1 VDVIG
6 KVEWPME
13 FVLWVLEGRS
23 KLLHINISEL
33 LVLLPFVLKRVNLF
47 TYDY

>member
-1 VDVIG
+1 MDVIG